1 MSLIPIR
8 VYSRDSR
15 ANIST
20 HLCRSG
26 AALRISAGY
35 LQCPLD
41 RVVSPVSHAGSPPA
55 AVPVG
60 GPELLSES
68 VRRVLPFESL
78 KRIVLFANSEDLRL
92 PCCSQTLPHV
102 WPLHCNYSDFP
113 RFPSVPAASGPV
125 SLSP

>member
-41 RVVSPVSHAGSPPA
+41 RVVSRVSHAESPSVDGPA
-55 AVPVG
+55 V
-60 GPELLSES
+60 GPELLSEFVRS
-68 VRRVLPFESL
+68 VRPFESPD
-78 KRIVLFANSEDLRL
+78 RIVWFGQPGYSRL
-92 PCCSQTLPHV
+92 SCCSQNPPHSCC
-102 WPLHCNYSDFP
+102 LRCYYSDCRPF
-113 RFPSVPAASGPV
+113 V
-125 SLSP
+125 